1 MKASKLSK
9 AQITFGLKQAEDAGS
24 GGVLPQGRD
33 QRRDVLQLAEEV
45 CRLIDVRDEAAAH
58 QLGEENSKL
67 QRIVRRPE
75 KHPIRVSMKPAAAHS
90 AYLEPAAARTL
101 SPC

>member
-1 MKASKLSK
+1 MPAVAEFCRKAVISD
-9 AQITFGLKQAEDAGS
+9 ATFYNWQ
-24 GGVLPQGRD
+24 
-33 QRRDVLQLAEEV
+33 EV